1 MARKAPRTPPKDNL
15 KAIEEAWTALSKHAL
30 FGGLLFCTPDTSGA
44 APFAKD
50 GFARIVVSQRR
61 TWMPARSGL
70 PPMAHAFT
78 IVANAWR
85 RTPAEEW
92 INVIAQ
98 AELHVAMCHVDP
110 VRQDLAWRLA
120 CELVAADFLRQI
132 GVGRRPVEMPY
143 PDMALPGRSAEAV
156 ADHIRTEGAQ
166 AIARYS
172 GHGLAGAGQPTWVW
186 DAGVPPFDART
197 RREHT
202 EALAAAIRKSVVA
215 AVETAGAQAR
225 GPASAK
231 RNPNSL
237 AERARSW
244 FIASYPL
251 LAALAATFEIVEDA
265 ELCAALG
272 IRIAAVDPETQ
283 RIYINPTFRWTYGA
297 MQFAMAHELMHVG
310 LSHAARRQGRDPFLW
325 NVACDYVINGWLIEM
340 GVGELPTDDL
350 LLDPALGLER
360 ESAEAIYDRIVNDLR
375 LMRRLRKAI
384 TMSGRSRPDILGERP
399 QGWWLGPGCDLDA
412 FYRRALA
419 EGLDLH
425 LAGKGRGLLPGDL
438 VEEVRALQQPPIP
451 WDVKLG
457 QWLDAFF
464 PPLERRRTFARA
476 SRRQSATPDIPR
488 PVWER
493 PPERLAMRTFGVV
506 LDTSGSMPPSLLARA
521 LGAIASYA
529 LSREVAMVRLI
540 QCDARVH
547 DMGYVEPERLF
558 DRIEVRGRGGTV
570 LRPAIDRLE
579 EGEDFPKDAPI
590 LVITD
595 GACDAFSVRREHAF
609 LMPEGARLPFRTQ
622 APIFRFD
629 RPNS

>member
-1 MARKAPRTPPKDNL
+1 MTRRAPRPPPQDNV
-15 KAIEEAWTALSKHAL
+15 KAIQDAWAVLSKHVL
-30 FGGLLFCTPDTSGA
+30 FGGLLFCSLDARGA
-44 APFAKD
+44 AQFAKD
-50 GFARIVVSQRR
+50 GFARIVVHPRPS
-61 TWMPARSGL
+61 WMRARSG
-70 PPMAHAFT
+70 PPMGYTFT
-78 IVANAWR
+78 LAANAWR
-85 RTPAEEW
+85 RVPAEEW
-92 INVIAQ
+92 VNVIAQ

-110 VRQDLAWRLA
+110 ARSDLAWRLA

-132 GVGRRPVEMPY
+132 GVGRRPAEIAY
-143 PDMALPGRSAEAV
+143 PDMALPARNAEAI
-156 ADHIRTEGAQ
+156 ADHIRAQGAE
-166 AIARYS
+166 AVARYS
-172 GHGLAGAGQPTWVW
+172 GHGIAGAGQPSWVW
-186 DAGVPPFDART
+186 DGSTPPFDART

-202 EALAAAIRKSVVA
+202 DALAAAIRKSVVA
-215 AVETAGAQAR
+215 AVETAGARAR
-225 GPASAK
+225 GPASPK
-231 RNPNSL
+231 RDPNSL

-251 LAALAATFEIVEDA
+251 LAALAATFEIVEDTDQ
-265 ELCAALG
+265 CAALD
-272 IRIAAVDPETQ
+272 IRIAAVDPELQ
-283 RIYINPTFRWTYGA
+283 RIYINPTFGWTYGA

-325 NVACDYVINGWLIEM
+325 NVACDYVINGWLVEM

-360 ESAEAIYDRIVNDLR
+360 ESAEAIYDRIVKDLR

-399 QGWWLGPGCDLDA
+399 QGWWKGPGCDLDA

-425 LAGKGRGLLPGDL
+425 QAQGVRGLLPGDL
-438 VEEVRALQQPPIP
+438 IEEVRALQQPPIP
-451 WDVKLG
+451 WDVQLG

-488 PVWER
+488 PVWAR
-493 PPERLAMRTFGVV
+493 PSERLATRTFGVV
-506 LDTSGSMPPSLLARA
+506 LDTSGSMPPNLLARG

-529 LSREVAMVRLI
+529 LSRDVTMVRVI

-547 DMGYVEPERLF
+547 DMGYVEPERLL
-558 DRIEVRGRGGTV
+558 DRVEVRGRGGTV
-570 LRPAIDRLE
+570 LRPATELLE
-579 EGEDFPKDAPI
+579 RSEDFPKDAPI

-595 GACDAFSVRREHAF
+595 GACDVFTVRREHAF

-622 APIFRFD
+622 APTFRFE
-629 RPNS
+629 RPGE